1 MRNLSLIVA
10 VAVLLTVCESRAVDM
25 KLKLMR
31 FGREIN
37 LANNINAE
45 RPISREMFE
54 QVFAK
59 LNRQFKRIKIAYKL
73 ISTDKVLEHDG
84 QRQGPP
90 IAEIAKNEPPLSIEE
105 YDSLIGNDNNLD
117 ALPMFDTVLFIG

>member
-10 VAVLLTVCESRAVDM
+10 VAVLLTVCESRAIDT
-25 KLKLMR
+25 MR

-45 RPISREMFE
+45 WPISSREMFE

-59 LNRQFKRIKIAYKL
+59 LNRQFKRIKIPYKL
-73 ISTDKVLEHDG
+73 ISTDKVLEYDG
-84 QRQGPP
+84 QRQEPP
-90 IAEIAKNEPPLSIEE
+90 IAEVAKNKSPPSIEE
-105 YDSLIGNDNNLD
+105 YDPLIGNDNNLY
-117 ALPMFDTVLFIG
+117 ALPMFDTILLIG